1 MGESAAKTPF
11 HLLCKPIGPIC
22 NLRCEHC
29 FYLEK
34 RSLYPRGERFR
45 MSEATLERFIHQQIA
60 SQPEGASEIAFAW
73 QGGEPTL
80 MGLDFFRRAVA
91 LQRRHARSGLRITNA
106 LQTNGTRLTPEWGAF
121 LRDEEFLV
129 GISIDGPPELHDRY
143 RRDARGRGSF
153 ERVLRGLGV
162 LQKYQ
167 VEFNTLTCVQRNNGS
182 HPQAVYR
189 FLRGLGSRY
198 MQFIP
203 IVEHTPETG
212 VSRRSVHPRQFGG
225 FLNGVFDCWRA
236 RDIGE
241 VFVQH
246 FDMLLGIV
254 MGLPASLC
262 VHAERCGRH
271 VAMEHNGDLFH
282 CDHFV
287 DPAHRLGNVMETPL
301 RELLDSEQA
310 DRFGAHKQ
318 EGLPRYCRRCPDLRY
333 CHGGCPAHRIDK
345 APGGEPG
352 LNHLCEGYRLFYRH
366 TLPTF
371 EAIAT
376 SLRSGRPAAE
386 YAQFEATRNLSSQNR
401 SAVPRNAACPC
412 GSGRKYKRCCRPAQS
427 AVSRRSRFPTRS
439 A

>member
-1 MGESAAKTPF
+1 MSESAAKAPF
-11 HLLCKPIGPIC
+11 HLLCKPIGAIC

-34 RSLYPRGERFR
+34 HRLYPRGEQFR
-45 MSEATLERFIHQQIA
+45 MGDATLERFIQQQIM
-60 SQPEGASEIAFAW
+60 SQPEGASEVTFAW

-80 MGLDFFRRAVA
+80 MGLDFFRRAVE
-91 LQRRHARSGLRITNA
+91 LQKRHTPSELRITNA

-121 LRDEEFLV
+121 LRDEGFLV

-153 ERVLRGLGV
+153 ERVLRGLEV
-162 LQKYQ
+162 LQKHQ
-167 VEFNTLTCVQRNNGS
+167 VEFNTLTCVQRDNGS
-182 HPQAVYR
+182 HPQQVYR
-189 FLRGLGSRY
+189 FLHGLGSRY

-203 IVEHTPETG
+203 IVEHSPG
-212 VSRRSVHPRQFGG
+212 KGISRRSVHPRQFGR

-236 RDIGE
+236 GDIGE

-254 MGLPASLC
+254 MDLPASLC

-271 VAMEHNGDLFH
+271 LAMEHNGDLFN

-287 DPAHRLGNVMETPL
+287 DPSNLLGNLMETPL
-301 RELLDSEQA
+301 RELLDSEMA
-310 DRFGAHKQ
+310 DRFGAEKR
-318 EGLPRYCRRCPDLRY
+318 EGLPGYCRRCRDLRY
-333 CHGGCPAHRIDK
+333 CHGGCPAHRFDK

-366 TLPTF
+366 TLPCF
-371 EAIAT
+371 EAMAA
-376 SLRSGRPAAE
+376 SLRSGRPAAD
-386 YAQFEATRNLSSQNR
+386 YAEFAASRSLSPENP
-401 SAVPRNAACPC
+401 SAVRRNAACPC
-412 GSGRKYKRCCRPAQS
+412 GSGQKYKRCCGHR
-427 AVSRRSRFPTRS
+427 
-439 A
+439 

>member
-1 MGESAAKTPF
+1 MSESAAKAPF

-34 RSLYPRGERFR
+34 RSLYPRGERYR
-45 MSEATLERFIHQQIA
+45 MTEATLERFIRQQIV
-60 SQPEGASEIAFAW
+60 SQPDGASEIAFAW

-80 MGLDFFRRAVA
+80 MGLDFFRRAVE
-91 LQRRHARSGLRITNA
+91 LQRRYAPSDLRITNA
-106 LQTNGTRLTPEWGAF
+106 LQTNGTRLTPEWGPF
-121 LRDEEFLV
+121 LRDEGFLI
-129 GISIDGPPELHDRY
+129 GISIDGPAELHDRY
-143 RRDARGRGSF
+143 RRDARGRGSL
-153 ERVLRGLGV
+153 ERALRGLEV
-162 LQKYQ
+162 LLEYQ
-167 VEFNTLTCVQRNNGS
+167 VEFNTLTCVQRSNGS
-182 HPQAVYR
+182 HPKQVYR

-203 IVEHTPETG
+203 VVEHSPETG
-212 VSRRSVHPRQFGG
+212 ISRLSVHPRQLGR
-225 FLNGVFDCWRA
+225 FLNTVFDCWRE

-241 VFVQH
+241 IFVQY
-246 FDMLLGIV
+246 FDMMLGMV

-271 VAMEHNGDLFH
+271 VAMEHNGDLFN

-287 DPAHRLGNVMETPL
+287 DPANRLGNLMETPL
-301 RELLDSEQA
+301 RELLDSGKA
-310 DRFGAHKQ
+310 DRFGAEKWQ
-318 EGLPRYCRRCPDLRY
+318 GLPGYCRRCRDLRY
-333 CHGGCPAHRIDK
+333 CHGGCLAHRFDK

-352 LNHLCEGYRLFYRH
+352 LNHLCEGYRLFYGH
-366 TLPTF
+366 TLPYF
-371 EAIAT
+371 EAMAA

-386 YAQFEATRNLSSQNR
+386 YAQFMAVGTLPSATR

-412 GSGRKYKRCCRPAQS
+412 GSGRKYKRCCG
-427 AVSRRSRFPTRS
+427 RSPG